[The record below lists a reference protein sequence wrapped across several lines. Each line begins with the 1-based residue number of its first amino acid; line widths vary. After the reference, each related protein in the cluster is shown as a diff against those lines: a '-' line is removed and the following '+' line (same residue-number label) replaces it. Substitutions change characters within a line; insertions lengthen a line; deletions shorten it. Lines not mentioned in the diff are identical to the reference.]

1 MTGTLINV
9 GTVILGSSIG
19 VLLGDRLPARAR
31 ETVMH
36 GLGLVTLLVGLQ
48 MALKTGNVLI
58 VMGSVLVGGVLGE
71 VWQIEER
78 LEIAGRWFD
87 VRLNQ
92 GGFLARD
99 EVPPAEE
106 HSVLPQRSIARAFVT
121 ASLVFCV
128 GPLTVLGSIQDGLTG
143 DYRLLAIKSIL
154 DGFAGMAF
162 AAAMGPGVLLSTLT
176 IFFYQGGLSLIAR
189 LLGMGLIGAA
199 VTESGPLLEMTATG
213 GVLIMGIGLVLLELK
228 RVRVANFLPA
238 IGIAPLIA
246 WLVEMIPRWIR

>member
-1 MTGTLINV
+1 MRGTLINV
-9 GTVILGSSIG
+9 LAVIIGGSLGT
-19 VLLGDRLPARAR
+19 LLGDRLPTRTR

-71 VWQIEER
+71 AWRIEDGLEALGGWFEAR
-78 LEIAGRWFD
+78 LSRRGPSATQSG
-87 VRLNQ
+87 
-92 GGFLARD
+92 A
-99 EVPPAEE
+99 PAQKGI
-106 HSVLPQRSIARAFVT
+106 SRAFVT

-128 GPLTVLGSIQDGLTG
+128 GPLTVLGAIQDGLAG
-143 DYRLLAIKSIL
+143 DVRLLAIKSVL

-176 IFFYQGGLSLIAR
+176 ILVYQGGLSLGAR
-189 LLGMGLIGAA
+189 LIGVGLVGQA
-199 VTESGPLLEMTATG
+199 VAESAPVLEMTATG
-213 GVLIMGIGLVLLELK
+213 GVLIMGIALVLLELK

-238 IGIAPLIA
+238 IAIAPLAA
-246 WLVEMIPRWIR
+246 WLVEALPRWLG

>member
-1 MTGTLINV
+1 MRGTLINV
-9 GTVILGSSIG
+9 LAVIIGGSLGT
-19 VLLGDRLPARAR
+19 LLGDRLPTRTR

-71 VWQIEER
+71 AWRIEDGLEALGGWFEAR
-78 LEIAGRWFD
+78 LSRRGPSTTQPIA
-87 VRLNQ
+87 
-92 GGFLARD
+92 
-99 EVPPAEE
+99 PA
-106 HSVLPQRSIARAFVT
+106 QKSISRAFVT

-128 GPLTVLGSIQDGLTG
+128 GPLTVLGAIQDGLSG
-143 DYRLLAIKSIL
+143 DVRLLAIKSVL

-176 IFFYQGGLSLIAR
+176 ILVYQGGLSLAAR
-189 LLGMGLIGAA
+189 LIGVGLVGQA
-199 VTESGPLLEMTATG
+199 VAESAPVLEMTATG
-213 GVLIMGIGLVLLELK
+213 GVLIMGIALVLLELK

-238 IGIAPLIA
+238 IAIAPLAA
-246 WLVEMIPRWIR
+246 WLVEALPRWLG

>member
-1 MTGTLINV
+1 MRGTLINIV
-9 GTVILGSSIG
+9 AVIIGGSAG
-19 VLLGDRLPARAR
+19 GLLGDRMPTRTR

-36 GLGLVTLLVGLQ
+36 GLGLVTLLVGMQ

-58 VMGSVLVGGVLGE
+58 VMGSVLAGGVLGE
-71 VWQIEER
+71 AWRIEQGLER
-78 LEIAGRWFD
+78 MGHWLEA
-87 VRLNQ
+87 RLSRPGNSSAQ
-92 GGFLARD
+92 DSSVA
-99 EVPPAEE
+99 AEG
-106 HSVLPQRSIARAFVT
+106 SISRAFVT

-162 AAAMGPGVLLSTLT
+162 AAAMGPGVLLSILT
-176 IFFYQGGLSLIAR
+176 ILVYQGGLGLAAR
-189 LLGMGLIGAA
+189 LLGVGLIGHA
-199 VTESGPLLEMTATG
+199 VAESVPVQEMTATG

-238 IGIAPLIA
+238 IGIASLAA
-246 WLVEMIPRWIR
+246 WLVEAVPRWLG

>member
-1 MTGTLINV
+1 MTGTIINIVAVLI
-9 GTVILGSSIG
+9 GGSIG
-19 VLLGDRLPARAR
+19 ALLGDRLPTRTR

-58 VMGSVLVGGVLGE
+58 VMGSVLTGGVLGE
-71 VWQIEER
+71 AWRIEER
-78 LEIAGRWFD
+78 LEGLGHWFEA
-87 VRLNQ
+87 RLSR
-92 GGFLARD
+92 GH
-99 EVPPAEE
+99 PSSAEG
-106 HSVLPQRSIARAFVT
+106 HSISRAFVT
-121 ASLVFCV
+121 ASLIFCV

-176 IFFYQGGLSLIAR
+176 ILVYQGGLSLAAR
-189 LLGMGLIGAA
+189 LMGAGLIRGAVA
-199 VTESGPLLEMTATG
+199 ESPPVLEMTAAG

-228 RVRVANFLPA
+228 RVRVANLLPA
-238 IGIAPLIA
+238 IGIAPLVA
-246 WLVEMIPRWIR
+246 WLIEAVPQWLR